1 MQIPAHAKSR
11 LECLRT
17 TSRLGDAESTHSTD
31 GICCASALSDC
42 SLVDSYIIM
51 LYERFHC
58 LLSNRSQQEISHRQG
73 LSKVLPYNPAR
84 VCRALTNWSKR
95 LSCKGAF
102 AKAWFSGVIG

>member
-1 MQIPAHAKSR
+1 MLKVPIALMVSAV
-11 LECLRT
+11 LLRSVT
-17 TSRLGDAESTHSTD
+17 A
-31 GICCASALSDC
+31 AW
-42 SLVDSYIIM
+42 
-51 LYERFHC
+51 
-58 LLSNRSQQEISHRQG
+58 SQQEISHRQG